1 MNLRHYGGLSLIA
14 IACAAGSYLA
24 TYAVQEQG
32 RTNWADGATTAV
44 AQSVTDWLGLS
55 PQQAASVRD
64 IEASFT
70 TDRTPLEAKLAAE
83 RERLATLLENPATT
97 DEEILRQ
104 VENVIAAHD
113 VLERRVAA
121 HLVAMRPHLTADQQK
136 RLFERFASSVREG
149 GGWRW
154 RHGQPGNAEDG
165 RRGGGP
171 PPGRG
176 PGRGRGPGG
185 GFDGRGRQGEQ
196 ATTAP
201 APQSQGVRP

>member
-1 MNLRHYGGLSLIA
+1 MILRRYGGLSLIA

-24 TYAVQEQG
+24 TYALQQQG
-32 RTNWADGATTAV
+32 STNSAGGSATAV
-44 AQSVTDWLGLS
+44 AQSVAGWLELT

-64 IEASFT
+64 IEASFA
-70 TDRTPLEAKLAAE
+70 TDRAPLEAKLAAA
-83 RERLATLLENPATT
+83 REQLAELLENPATT
-97 DEEILRQ
+97 NEEILQQ

-176 PGRGRGPGG
+176 PGRGRGQGTG
-185 GFDGRGRQGEQ
+185 SDGRGRHGEQ

-201 APQSQGVRP
+201 APQSQGVQP

>member
-1 MNLRHYGGLSLIA
+1 MILRRYGGLSLIA

-24 TYAVQEQG
+24 TYALRQQG
-32 RTNWADGATTAV
+32 RTNSAGGSATAV
-44 AQSVTDWLGLS
+44 AQSVAGWLELT
-55 PQQAASVRD
+55 PQQATSVRD
-64 IEASFT
+64 IEASFA
-70 TDRTPLEAKLAAE
+70 TDRAPLEAKLAAA
-83 RERLATLLENPATT
+83 REQLAELLENPATT
-97 DEEILRQ
+97 NEEILQQ

-176 PGRGRGPGG
+176 PGRGRGQGTG
-185 GFDGRGRQGEQ
+185 SDGRGRHGEQ

-201 APQSQGVRP
+201 APQSQGVQP